1 MQGFESLIFL
11 GLLIAIFYF
20 MLIRPQKRRVQ
31 AHKRLVDSV
40 EIGDEVVTIG
50 GAHGTVRALG
60 DADNRL
66 EVAPG
71 TEIRFIMSAIAR
83 RVSEDLEED
92 AVVLDEQPGSGTET
106 PAKPNREDDRA

>member
-31 AHKRLVDSV
+31 AHKQLVDSIDV
-40 EIGDEVVTIG
+40 GDEVVTIG
-50 GAHGTVRALG
+50 GAYGTVRAIG
-60 DADNRL
+60 DEDIRL

-71 TEIRFIMSAIAR
+71 TEIRYIKSAIAR
-83 RVSEDLEED
+83 RVSEDLDEP
-92 AVVLDEQPGSGTET
+92 VVLDEEPESSAET
-106 PAKPNREDDRA
+106 ATKPNPEEDRA

>member
-31 AHKRLVDSV
+31 AHKQLIESV
-40 EIGDEVVTIG
+40 EVGDEVVTIG
-50 GAHGTVRALG
+50 GAHGIVRAIG
-60 DADNRL
+60 DDDIRL

-71 TEIRFIMSAIAR
+71 TEIRFIKSAIAR
-83 RVSEDLEED
+83 RVTEELD
-92 AVVLDEQPGSGTET
+92 EPVVLDEEPESSTKPT
-106 PAKPNREDDRA
+106 PEEDWA

>member
-31 AHKRLVDSV
+31 AHKHLIESV
-40 EIGDEVVTIG
+40 EVGDEVVTIG
-50 GAHGTVRALG
+50 GAHGIVRGIG
-60 DADNRL
+60 DDDIRL

-71 TEIRFIMSAIAR
+71 TEIRFIKSAIAR
-83 RVSEDLEED
+83 RVTEDLDEP
-92 AVVLDEQPGSGTET
+92 VVLDEEPET
-106 PAKPNREDDRA
+106 STKPNQEEDRA